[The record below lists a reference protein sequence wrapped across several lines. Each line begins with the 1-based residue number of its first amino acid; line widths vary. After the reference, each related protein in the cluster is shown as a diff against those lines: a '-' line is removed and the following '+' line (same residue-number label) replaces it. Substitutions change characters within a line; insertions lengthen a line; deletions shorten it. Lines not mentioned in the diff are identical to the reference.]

1 MKQFYLTVCKTF
13 VLLALCCAWGNKAKA
28 ANIDTDDYI
37 TVNEVTLVP
46 GSSDTYKVVVSLVG
60 SRIYT
65 ACQMDIE
72 FPSGLEPVLT
82 KKKYV
87 QVCDADD
94 DLCPGHSVTSSYGKV
109 GDRTMRLACIE
120 LSNEEFTATSGQL
133 LYFNVKASAYLKPGD
148 VTLKVTNCDFITKE
162 NAQKYHCK
170 EQTLTLTAKSESSL
184 SFTVSGDSH
193 YATGVFPFAIATLP
207 DGMKAYRATGLD
219 DSGAYVVLN
228 EVDRLDAYT
237 PYILYSEGG
246 YTGTLSGTVDA
257 SNYQET
263 VNSGLLH
270 GAIAS
275 QKKTDGYVLQDLG
288 DGAKFY
294 AMDGQE
300 FNIPEGKCWLEVET
314 AQAAS
319 ASFGLVFDDTP
330 ASISSVLATSPASKA
345 VYTLDGVRVSDM
357 QPGRIYV
364 VGGQKILKLK
374 H

>member
-1 MKQFYLTVCKTF
+1 MRQFYLTACKAF
-13 VLLALCCAWGNKAKA
+13 VLLALCCAWSDKAKA

-37 TVNEVTLVP
+37 TINEVTLVP

-72 FPSGLEPVLT
+72 FPPGLEPVLT
-82 KKKYV
+82 RNMYV
-87 QVCDADD
+87 RVCNGDD
-94 DLCPGHSVTSSYGKV
+94 DLGPDHTVASSYGKV
-109 GDRTMRLACIE
+109 GEHTMRLSCYSGVNLEYA
-120 LSNEEFTATSGQL
+120 ATSGQL

-162 NAQKYHCK
+162 DAQKYHCK

-184 SFTVSGDSH
+184 SFTVSADSH
-193 YATGVFPFAIATLP
+193 YATGVFPFPVATLP
-207 DGMKAYRATGLD
+207 DGMKAYRATGID

-228 EVDRLDAYT
+228 EVDNLAAYT
-237 PYILYSEGG
+237 PYILYSKGG

-257 SNYQET
+257 TGYAET
-263 VNSGLLH
+263 VSDGCLY
-270 GAIAS
+270 GAIAA
-275 QKKTDGYVLQDLG
+275 QKQTDGYVLQDQG

-300 FNIPEGKCWLEVET
+300 FNIPEGKCWLQVESEK
-314 AQAAS
+314 AS
-319 ASFGLVFDDTP
+319 SAFFGLIFDDTP
-330 ASISSVLATSPASKA
+330 AGISSAVATTPAAKA
-345 VYTLDGVRVSDM
+345 IYTLDGMRVSEM

-374 H
+374 Q